1 MLSVRLFGPFALE
14 YNHQPVLISSQAGR
28 SLLAYLLFH
37 ADTESRTR
45 LCDLFWPDLDES
57 TARRRLSYALWEI
70 GRSVERSGGHSLGTE
85 SLILRKADVL
95 AINPTQVQSID
106 VHAFEDALDQAA
118 RQTSDRDALPF
129 LRQALALYTGPLL
142 ADDYSDWVIAEQ
154 ERLRERYIQAS
165 QRLIAAHKADQ
176 NYQQAL
182 LAALALIQVDPLHEG
197 AYQEAIW
204 LYHRL
209 GRPHDAQQR
218 YDELCTMLHEE
229 FGAEPAPETTALMET
244 GSLPIDGRAPD
255 TPPFTQDIPLIG
267 RNRER
272 RVLIEHLERAMRGQG
287 GVLFVVGEPG
297 VGKSRL
303 LDALA
308 EDAVWRS
315 ALVMAGRAQYLAVQ
329 EAYGPLLSA
338 LATGLTP
345 LRAQQVATV
354 LDRLWLSVMAALLP
368 DLAGW
373 VPGVSP
379 LPDIPAEQAH
389 IRLMEGLVRMIL
401 ALGKISPTLLI
412 LEDLHWADA
421 ATLDILAYLSQRLAA
436 SRVLVVASFRPADA
450 RENPSVWVGLDAV
463 DRAGLLARLAL
474 YPLSLEET
482 GELMQRAL
490 HLAQPATRFAARI
503 HRETGGNPLFVLES
517 LRTLY
522 AEGLLKQEGT
532 GLWSTPYDA
541 ETTDYAE
548 LPLLPVV
555 EETIRRRLNRLDGQ
569 ARRLLNAMSV
579 AGSEVS
585 LLVLAD
591 MAGMTGPALL
601 VSVGSLV
608 QQGLLEETATAY
620 RFSHDV
626 VRQTIYTALPKDE
639 RQSLHGR
646 MAGLLDPT
654 DPAQAALLAYHHEHA
669 AAPTEAVHFYV
680 LAGEQATERHA
691 YRQALAHFDRA
702 EALAGEAGTA
712 TPPFLVRLL
721 LAREAVLAVLGE
733 RERQRADL
741 EALTPPI
748 LTDPQQ
754 QIERERRYGQMLA
767 ALGDYAGA
775 LERFDQALALARG
788 RKDERAE
795 AAILCA
801 TGESI
806 YWNGDS
812 LASLPILEQAIAL
825 SRQTQD
831 LATQAKAEATL
842 SAALSE
848 LSRHQEALVAADR
861 ALACF
866 RSLGDRVGEADVLAA
881 IGAVLCEQGEL
892 SEAEAGYAQALSI
905 QREVGYRYAEAR
917 TLINWGAVAYMR
929 GKVGDA
935 LGHFEAA
942 SQIGRE
948 IDSERAWNYAETNIA
963 AVISTY
969 IGDLPRG
976 RRAVEEVIVLQRSQE
991 NKPLLG
997 QALGIQAQ
1005 FDYLAGELAAAR
1017 DHLDEAL
1024 AEMAAS
1030 AESPWLL
1037 AQIHQARAQAHL
1049 RLAQYSEASQDIEA
1063 ALVYCETYG
1072 FSDFTPG
1079 FLTTKAQ
1086 LLREQKRL
1094 DGADAAIQAGVE
1106 ALTPGVFQSYL
1117 VHFEHYQVLQAR
1129 GRPAEAGAALAE
1141 AVRVLT
1147 EMLDTL
1153 SPSHQQTSR
1162 SQIPEHRAILAAW
1175 AENQAIETQATLPR
1189 ADAPLGRPLNED
1201 EQITITWTLETPQDR
1216 AIRSKSKRRRQQIVR
1231 LLHEA
1236 QRQNALPAYHHL
1248 AEALGV
1254 SQRTILRDMAALN
1267 QEGFDLP
1274 PTRGEQ
1280 T

>member
-1 MLSVRLFGPFALE
+1 MLSVHLFGPFALE
-14 YNHQPVLISSQAGR
+14 YDGQPVLIPSQAGR

-37 ADTESRTR
+37 AHMEHSRTR

-70 GRSVERSGGHSLGTE
+70 GRSPGTE
-85 SLILRKADVL
+85 SLILRKADTLGVDR
-95 AINPTQVQSID
+95 AQVQATD
-106 VHAFEDALDQAA
+106 VYAFEEALDHAA
-118 RQTSDRDALPF
+118 QQTSDQDALPF
-129 LRQALALYTGPLL
+129 LRQAAALYTAPLL
-142 ADDYSDWVIAEQ
+142 TDDYSDWVIAEQ

-165 QRLIAAHKADQ
+165 QRLIAGHKSNQD
-176 NYQQAL
+176 YEQAL

-244 GSLPIDGRAPD
+244 GPPSIDERAPN
-255 TPPFTQDIPLIG
+255 TPPFAQDIPLIG
-267 RNRER
+267 RKMER
-272 RVLIEHLERAMRGQG
+272 RVLIEHLERAMHGQG

-315 ALVMAGRAQYLAVQ
+315 ALVMHGRAQYLAAQ

-338 LATGLTP
+338 LGTGMSP

-354 LDRLWLSVMAALLP
+354 LDRLWLSVMATLLP
-368 DLAGW
+368 DLAEW

-389 IRLMEGLVRMIL
+389 IRLMEGLVRVIL

-436 SRVLVVASFRPADA
+436 SRVLVVVSFRPTDA
-450 RENPSVWVGLDAV
+450 RENPAVWAGLNAV
-463 DRAGLLARLAL
+463 DRAGLLARIAL
-474 YPLSLEET
+474 SPLSLEET

-503 HRETGGNPLFVLES
+503 HHETGGNPLFVLES

-522 AEGLLKQEGT
+522 AEGLLTQEGA
-532 GLWSTPYDA
+532 GVWSTPYDA
-541 ETTDYAE
+541 DTTDYAE
-548 LPLLPVV
+548 LPLLPAV
-555 EETIRRRLNRLDGQ
+555 EETISHRLTRLD
-569 ARRLLNAMSV
+569 AHTRYLLNAMSV
-579 AGSEVS
+579 AGSQVS

-626 VRQTIYTALPKDE
+626 VRQTIYAALPKDE
-639 RQSLHGR
+639 RQTLHSR

-654 DPAQAALLAYHHEHA
+654 NPAQAAMLAYHHEHA
-669 AAPTEAVHFYV
+669 AAATEAAHFYV
-680 LAGEQATERHA
+680 LAGEQAVERHA
-691 YRQALAHFDRA
+691 YRQALAYFDRA
-702 EALAGEAGTA
+702 EALAGESSEA
-712 TPPFLVRLL
+712 TSPFLVRLL

-733 RERQRADL
+733 RERQQEDL
-741 EALTPPI
+741 EALTPQL

-767 ALGDYAGA
+767 ALGDYSGA
-775 LERFDQALALARG
+775 LERFDLALTLARG
-788 RKDERAE
+788 RKDRRAE

-812 LASLPILEQAIAL
+812 LASVPILEQAIEL
-825 SRQTQD
+825 SHQTQD
-831 LATQAKAEATL
+831 LATQAQAEATL
-842 SAALSE
+842 SAALSD
-848 LSRHQEALVAADR
+848 LSRHQEALLAADR
-861 ALACF
+861 ALVCY

-892 SEAEAGYAQALSI
+892 SKAEAGYAQALSI

-917 TLINWGAVAYMR
+917 TLINWGAVAYMQ

-935 LGHFEAA
+935 LEHFEAA

-948 IDSERAWNYAETNIA
+948 IGSERAWNYAETNIA

-976 RRAVEEVIVLQRSQE
+976 RRAVEEVIALQRSQE

-1017 DHLDEAL
+1017 EHLNEAL

-1049 RLAQYSEASQDIEA
+1049 RLGQYREASEDIEA
-1063 ALVYCETYG
+1063 ALAYCETHG

-1079 FLTTKAQ
+1079 FFTTKAQ
-1086 LLREQKRL
+1086 ILRAQNQIGPAG
-1094 DGADAAIQAGVE
+1094 DAIQAGVA
-1106 ALTPGVFQSYL
+1106 ALTPGLFQAYL
-1117 VHFEHYQVLQAR
+1117 VHFEHYQVLQAS

-1141 AVRVLT
+1141 AVRALT

-1153 SPSHQQTSR
+1153 SPKDQQASR
-1162 SQIPEHRAILAAW
+1162 NQIPEHRAILAAW
-1175 AENQAIETQATLPR
+1175 AENQAIQTQTTLPR
-1189 ADAPLGRPLNED
+1189 ADAPLGRPLSAD
-1201 EQITITWTLETPQDR
+1201 EQIAVTWTVETPQDR
-1216 AIRSKSKRRRQQIVR
+1216 AIRSKGKRRRQQIVR

-1236 QRQNALPAYHHL
+1236 QSQNALPAYHHL

-1267 QEGFDLP
+1267 QAGIDLP

-1280 T
+1280 A